1 LALTDYRPLPNSL
14 TSLLKPFSPHQ
25 TLLTNQIRLQQT
37 DVLVDIASRARAVF
51 DREGLRGNSV
61 PYKFLVPFLEKA
73 SLEDWASE
81 FRDAW
86 VNLLLSAATK
96 YDTKLN
102 VYVDVLSRIGAREA
116 HFLQTAYNERRST
129 GGFSWPEGPFK
140 NNSAAVE
147 RSISMLVYDLP
158 DPPPGSVGLNEVR
171 QKLWNEYLR
180 KVKLDYGLI
189 LHATVITHEGIYYFY
204 NTEDFAEGAGVFIDI
219 LERERLLK
227 RTAFDFGVQLRTSP
241 LALRNPAGSVGYVEL
256 TYMGFDFVRVCTG
269 EDRKI
274 GAKK

>member
-1 LALTDYRPLPNSL
+1 MSTLETESNDMRAVNVEFAASEIIVTLSDGRRIATPLRWYPKLAAASDSERENFEIMPFGVHWPELDEDLSIAGMFRGESTARARSSELALTDYRPLPNSL

-51 DREGLRGNSV
+51 DREGLHGNSV

-81 FRDAW
+81 LRDAW

-116 HFLQTAYNERRST
+116 HFLQTVYNERRST

-158 DPPPGSVGLNEVR
+158 DPPPGSVGLHEVR
-171 QKLWNEYLR
+171 QKLWNEYL
-180 KVKLDYGLI
+180 I
-189 LHATVITHEGIYYFY
+189 
-204 NTEDFAEGAGVFIDI
+204 
-219 LERERLLK
+219 
-227 RTAFDFGVQLRTSP
+227 
-241 LALRNPAGSVGYVEL
+241 
-256 TYMGFDFVRVCTG
+256 
-269 EDRKI
+269 
-274 GAKK
+274 